1 MMRWLLVHR
10 DEELGAAWR
19 EHFHGQ
25 ADVEIVSGDICAI
38 DCDAVVSPAN
48 SFGFMDGGLDQALS
62 ERFGPPLEMR
72 VQEAIASRPIR
83 ELLVGE
89 AIIVPTNDPRTP
101 WLVSAPTMRVPMR
114 LRQSVNPYLA
124 MKAILAASMGH
135 SGQPPI
141 RTVAIPGLGTGVG
154 RLSARTAALQMW
166 SGYSEVVLGTK
177 SAPADFA
184 EAQKDHRSLNP
195 EEINLWDP

>member
-1 MMRWLLVHR
+1 MRWLLVYR
-10 DEELGAAWR
+10 DEDLGAAWR
-19 EHFHGQ
+19 EHFDGQ
-25 ADVEIVSGDICAI
+25 AGVEVVGGDISAI

-62 ERFGPPLEMR
+62 DRFGPALELR
-72 VQEAIASRPIR
+72 VQEAIASRPIK

-89 AIIVPTNDPRTP
+89 ALIIPTSDPRTP

-124 MKAILAASMGH
+124 MKAILTALMGH
-135 SGQPPI
+135 SGEPPI

-154 RLSARTAALQMW
+154 RLSPGIAARQMW
-166 SGYSEVVLGTK
+166 AGYAEVVLGTK
-177 SAPADFA
+177 PAPVDFA
-184 EAQKDHRSLNP
+184 EAQSHHRNLN